1 MEGNILSLIRS
12 ENVSMI
18 INELLDPLTVGVNVQ
33 IFP

>member
-12 ENVSMI
+12 ENLSMI